1 MTAAGGSD
9 IGLRKDN
16 EDSYYIN
23 EACGLLV
30 IADGMGGHEHGQ
42 LASSIAVNQ
51 FSGLTAGHCPEA
63 FSLETM
69 RDMFTAANEAV
80 YRQQEALNSGIMG
93 TTLTAVVLD
102 DNRMYVGH
110 VGDSRLYLFREGELI
125 QLTMDHSYYAELL
138 RQGNDSVQI
147 GSGQKNIL
155 LKALGPEAEVDGQF
169 LQQNL
174 QAGDILLLCTD
185 GLYNA
190 LGNAEMEQILSQNTG
205 EDAMVQQ
212 MLHRALECG
221 ASDNLTAI
229 VYRHMPDGNLSRE
242 GYTDGR

>member
-42 LASSIAVNQ
+42 LASSIAVNE
-51 FSGLTAGHCPEA
+51 FSGLTAGHCPET

-69 RDMFTAANEAV
+69 REMFTTANEAV

-93 TTLTAVVLD
+93 TTLTAVVLED
-102 DNRMYVGH
+102 DRMYVGH
-110 VGDSRLYLFREGELI
+110 VGDSRLYLMRDGELL

-138 RQGNDSVQI
+138 RQGNGSLQI
-147 GSGQKNIL
+147 SNGQKNIL
-155 LKALGPEAEVDGQF
+155 LKALGPEAEVEGQF
-169 LQQNL
+169 LQQDL
-174 QAGDILLLCTD
+174 QEGDILLLCTD

-190 LGNAEMEQILSQNTG
+190 LGNEEMERILLQNID
-205 EDAMVQQ
+205 EDSTVQQ
-212 MLHRALECG
+212 MLRLALERG
-221 ASDNLTAI
+221 ASDNLTVI
-229 VYRHMPDGNLSRE
+229 VYRHTPNGNLSGE
-242 GYTDGR
+242 GCTNGR

>member
-51 FSGLTAGHCPEA
+51 FSRLTAGHCPEA
-63 FSLETM
+63 FSLDAM

-93 TTLTAVVLD
+93 TTLTAVVLE

-110 VGDSRLYLFREGELI
+110 VGDSRLYLFREGDLI
-125 QLTMDHSYYAELL
+125 QLTMDHSYYAELM
-138 RQGNDSVQI
+138 RQGSDSVQI
-147 GSGQKNIL
+147 GSGQRNIL

-169 LQQNL
+169 LQQTL
-174 QAGDILLLCTD
+174 QEGDILLLCTD

-190 LGNAEMEQILSQNTG
+190 LEIETLQQILSQDTDENT
-205 EDAMVQQ
+205 MVQQ
-212 MLHRALECG
+212 MLAQALERG

-229 VYRHMPDGNLSRE
+229 VYRHQPEILNGE
-242 GYTDGR
+242 GCTDGR